1 MLRSNPS
8 AQGQFAPTAEVG
20 SRKPPHLAPQTEQ
33 SKMTALLS
41 PPLHPFLSPPHT
53 GSGLISN
60 MLYDTNSDEQ
70 KNKNFRPLPPKE
82 RGKFRVQSATPL
94 LAGTAAASATWVAE
108 CRVISHAICAAI
120 GKRREQRAGGAAT
133 ACKSAVLW
141 GGRSSKTTSISNLSH
156 AVFPR

>member
-8 AQGQFAPTAEVG
+8 AQGQFAPAAEVG
-20 SRKPPHLAPQTEQ
+20 SRKPPHLAPQMEQ

-60 MLYDTNSDEQ
+60 MLCDTNSDEQ
-70 KNKNFRPLPPKE
+70 KNKNSRPLPLKE
-82 RGKFRVQSATPL
+82 RGKFRVRSATPL
-94 LAGTAAASATWVAE
+94 LAGTTAASATWAAE

-120 GKRREQRAGGAAT
+120 GKRGEQRAGGAAT
-133 ACKSAVLW
+133 AANQQCYGEGEAAKQ
-141 GGRSSKTTSISNLSH
+141 H
-156 AVFPR
+156 P